1 MMWPWNKLAY
11 GVKHVA
17 SRVVVCAY
25 FGYYLMQ
32 VQRMVYLAF
41 VRLLMRCAV
50 LFEQASFEFGNLLV

>member
-17 SRVVVCAY
+17 SRAVVCAY

-50 LFEQASFEFGNLLV
+50 LFE